1 MHSVE
6 EKDRKIPSLNGTLL
20 LRALI
25 SDGDPNFKYIEQNHC

>member
-6 EKDRKIPSLNGTLL
+6 EKDRKIPLL